1 MAEWFPSNV
10 RSKFVPDLSDAKM
23 MIGSFI
29 QFNSWNFLLVSAYTL
44 FHKTDNYLFYGDARD
59 ESTDNVNKTG

>member
-29 QFNSWNFLLVSAYTL
+29 QFNSRNFLFVSAYTL
-44 FHKTDNYLFYGDARD
+44 FHKTDDCLFYCDARD
-59 ESTDNVNKTG
+59 KSTGNVNKTG